1 MIPVL
6 ESQRLYY
13 RPLSMDH
20 YCLEYVNWMNDGDV
34 NQFLES
40 GGSYTIERL
49 EEYLQSVVK
58 KEDILFWA
66 IHLKENDEHIG
77 NIKIDPIN
85 KRHGWGEYGI
95 LIGAKKHWGKGY
107 AKEASL
113 TIIDYCFNELG
124 LRKIT
129 LGVVDQNTSAVELY
143 KKIDFQVEG
152 VYKKHGIYNG
162 VYSDIIRM
170 ALFNPS
176 FMKSI

>member
-1 MIPVL
+1 
-6 ESQRLYY
+6 
-13 RPLSMDH
+13 
-20 YCLEYVNWMNDGDV
+20 MNDGDV

-40 GGSYTIERL
+40 GGSYTIEQL

-66 IHLKENDEHIG
+66 LHLKENDEHIG

-85 KRHGWGEYGI
+85 NRHGWGEYGI

-162 VYSDIIRM
+162 AYSDIIRM

>member
-6 ESQRLYY
+6 ESTRLFYK
-13 RPLSMDH
+13 PLAIDH
-20 YCLEYVNWMNDGDV
+20 CSLEYVNWMNDCDV

-40 GGSYTIERL
+40 GGDYTIKQL
-49 EEYLQSVVK
+49 EEYLKSIIK
-58 KEDILFWA
+58 KEDMLFWA
-66 IHLKENDEHIG
+66 IHLKEDGEHIG
-77 NIKIDPIN
+77 NIKIDPVN
-85 KRHGWGEYGI
+85 KKHGWGEYGI

-113 TIIDYCFNELG
+113 TIINYCFKELS

-129 LGVVDQNTSAVELY
+129 LGVVDQNTSAFELY
-143 KKIDFQVEG
+143 KKMDFQVEG

-162 VYSDIIRM
+162 VYCDIVRM

-176 FMKSI
+176 FI